1 MTPEQV
7 AALRGSMPPRRTA
20 HPALVWILLAAF
32 VVLFWTAAWYL
43 VPVAITQGGVGMLL
57 ILAAVAT
64 IAWAATL
71 P

>member
-7 AALRGSMPPRRTA
+7 AALRDSMPPRRAA
-20 HPALVWILLAAF
+20 HPALVWALLAAF
-32 VVLFWTAAWYL
+32 VAAFWTAAWYL
-43 VPVAITQGGVGMLL
+43 VPIAITQGGLGMLL
-57 ILAAVAT
+57 IGVAVAT